1 MSSANAKTNNR
12 ESKDASKEET
22 PKPLQGVNYALK
34 AKYAAYTTLI
44 FFLIANPETY
54 KLLQRFLGSW
64 VTIASE
70 GGCPTPTGFFFHT
83 GVFFL
88 VLWSFMLFP
97 RDL

>member
-1 MSSANAKTNNR
+1 MPSADAKKNSR
-12 ESKDASKEET
+12 ESEDAPTQKA
-22 PKPLQGVNYALK
+22 PINYALK

-54 KLLQRFLGSW
+54 KLLQKFVGGW
-64 VTIASE
+64 VNIASE
-70 GGCPTPTGFFFHT
+70 GGCPTPMGFFLHT
-83 GVFFL
+83 GLFFL

>member
-1 MSSANAKTNNR
+1 MPSTDATQTKENKGAREDTQT
-12 ESKDASKEET
+12 ESK
-22 PKPLQGVNYALK
+22 PINYALK

-54 KLLQRFLGSW
+54 KLLQKAVGGF
-64 VTIASE
+64 VNIASE
-70 GGCPTPTGFFFHT
+70 GGCPTPTGFFLHT
-83 GVFFL
+83 GLFFL